1 MDARTQTILNLFH
14 ESWTETLLRYDDL
27 ITNYSGFERFKPLR
41 EFILKLQVQD
51 EDKYFRIGTSV
62 HYLIISRS
70 VNHGLRTDQKYIK
83 IDVINE
89 HDYYVTFREDTVT
102 YREYR
107 LQTLDDPRIYKLLK
121 TLKDTLVD

>member
-107 LQTLDDPRIYKLLK
+107 LQTLDDPRMYKLLK

>member
-14 ESWTETLLRYDDL
+14 ESWTETLLRHDDL

-41 EFILKLQVQD
+41 EFILKLQVQG

-70 VNHGLRTDQKYIK
+70 VNHGLRTDQKSIK

-89 HDYYVTFREDTVT
+89 NDYYVTFRDDTVT

-107 LQTLDDPRIYKLLK
+107 LQTLDDPRMYKLLK

>member
-1 MDARTQTILNLFH
+1 LFH

-41 EFILKLQVQD
+41 EFILKLQIEG

-70 VNHGLRTDQKYIK
+70 VHNVLRTDQLFIK
-83 IDVINE
+83 INVINE
-89 HDYYVTFREDTVT
+89 NDYFVTFRENTVT

-107 LQTLDDPRIYKLLK
+107 LQTLNDPRMYKLLK